1 MKTPEQPL
9 TEVLGFNHISILT
22 NNLEVSLQFYCGL
35 LGLKEVSRFPVGER
49 TYAMVSTGD
58 NSTLELQGPIEVIKA
73 ESIKGHTLVH
83 FALSVGDVR
92 GTIERLRAA
101 GVVITSEP
109 KDSTVL
115 PGTGAFILGPNGE
128 SIEFWQD
135 A

>member
-1 MKTPEQPL
+1 MNKPDQPL
-9 TEVLGFNHISILT
+9 AKIEGFNHLSILT
-22 NNLEVSLQFYCGL
+22 NNLEESLHFYCDL

-49 TYAMVSTGD
+49 QYVMVSTGD
-58 NSTLELQGPIEVIKA
+58 NSTLELQGPIKGITA

-83 FALSVGDVR
+83 FAFSVADVR

-109 KDSTVL
+109 RDSTVL
-115 PGTGAFILGPNGE
+115 PGTGAFVMGPNGE